1 MYLVEESWSD
11 MEREISDN
19 IRLRV
24 RELVDNSGLGIDE
37 VARRM
42 DVTPFALETL
52 LARPWT
58 VWMALRIAERLDLEE
73 LKEFRRALA
82 A

>member
-1 MYLVEESWSD
+1 
-11 MEREISDN
+11 
-19 IRLRV
+19 
-24 RELVDNSGLGIDE
+24 
-37 VARRM
+37 M